1 MVSVSASRFAKF
13 LEAFSQ
19 FSEEVLLEPE
29 DEWLGVRAI
38 DKTHV
43 IAAFGK
49 LKLEEPLYDKFGL
62 NLRHA
67 LRFLK
72 RIHSEVQLRLEDGKL
87 LVEGTGFSLKL
98 DTIDP
103 ASFKLYSEP
112 NLKFDLDADVEIA
125 LLADVLKK
133 LRRVD
138 AIEFIADRDSGLRLE
153 AATETSRFSQWL
165 GTPTLYGQVQ
175 EVRVKFNAHYLS
187 QIIKALEILSRP
199 PNATFTRIELKSN
212 YPGRFT
218 LTDSDLVF
226 RSYIAPRVD

>member
-1 MVSVSASRFAKF
+1 MVAIRASRFAKF

-29 DEWLGVRAI
+29 DEWLRVRAI
-38 DKTHV
+38 DGTHV

-49 LKLEEPLYDKFGL
+49 LKLEEPLYEKFGL

-72 RIHSEVQLRLEDGKL
+72 RIHGEVQLSIEGMKL
-87 LVEGTGFSLKL
+87 VIEGHGFSLKI

-125 LLADVLKK
+125 LLADVVKK

-138 AIEFIADRDSGLRLE
+138 AIEFIADRNNGLRLE
-153 AATETSRFSQWL
+153 AVTETSKFSQWL

-175 EVRVKFNAHYLS
+175 EVRVRFGTHFLS
-187 QIIKALEILSRP
+187 QIIRALEILSRP
-199 PNATFTRIELKSN
+199 PNATFTTIELKTN
-212 YPGRFT
+212 NPGRFT
-218 LTDSDLVF
+218 LTDNDLRF
-226 RSYIAPRVD
+226 RVYIAPRED

>member
-13 LEAFSQ
+13 LEAVSQ

-29 DEWLGVRAI
+29 DEWLKVRAI
-38 DKTHV
+38 DGTHV

-72 RIHSEVQLRLEDGKL
+72 RIHGEVQLRLEDGKL

-133 LRRVD
+133 LRRV
-138 AIEFIADRDSGLRLE
+138 AVIEFIADRDNGLRLE
-153 AATETSRFSQWL
+153 AVTETSRFSQWL

-175 EVRVKFNAHYLS
+175 EVRVKFGTHFLS
-187 QIIKALEILSRP
+187 QIIRALEILSRP
-199 PNATFTRIELKSN
+199 PNASFTTIELKTN

-218 LTDSDLVF
+218 LTDNDLRF
-226 RSYIAPRVD
+226 RVYM

>member
-1 MVSVSASRFAKF
+1 MVSISASRFAKF
-13 LEAFSQ
+13 LEAVSQ

-29 DEWLGVRAI
+29 DEWLKVRAI
-38 DKTHV
+38 DGTHV
-43 IAAFGK
+43 IVAFGK

-72 RIHSEVQLRLEDGKL
+72 RIHGEVQLRLEDGKL

-133 LRRVD
+133 LRRV
-138 AIEFIADRDSGLRLE
+138 AVIEFIADRDNGLRLE
-153 AATETSRFSQWL
+153 AVTETSRFSQWL

-175 EVRVKFNAHYLS
+175 EVRVKFGTHFLS
-187 QIIKALEILSRP
+187 QIIRALEILSRP
-199 PNATFTRIELKSN
+199 PNASFTTIELKTN

-218 LTDSDLVF
+218 LTDNDLRF
-226 RSYIAPRVD
+226 RVYIAPRED